1 MCLECS
7 FISIYYFDDTKDS
20 KYNSNLIYIF
30 SVTNITQGYLSLQN
44 IYFSAGS
51 MT

>member
-1 MCLECS
+1 MWLECS

-30 SVTNITQGYLSLQN
+30 SVTNSVANPGKDIQTAN
-44 IYFSAGS
+44 N
-51 MT
+51 